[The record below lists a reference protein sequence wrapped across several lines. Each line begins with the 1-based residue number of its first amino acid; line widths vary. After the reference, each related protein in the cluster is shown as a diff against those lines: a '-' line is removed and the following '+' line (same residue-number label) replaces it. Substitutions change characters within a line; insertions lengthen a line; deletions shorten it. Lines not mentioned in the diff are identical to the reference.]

1 MTPTSLKAYLLQF
14 LSLSKSCLTF
24 YKSTGITKG
33 KKLFEETEQASE
45 SDSDMAGIL
54 KLSSQEFETS
64 VIINTPKALMEKTD
78 NVQEQMGKVSREVE
92 ILIKNQKEC

>member
-1 MTPTSLKAYLLQF
+1 
-14 LSLSKSCLTF
+14 
-24 YKSTGITKG
+24 
-33 KKLFEETEQASE
+33 
-45 SDSDMAGIL
+45 MAGIL